1 MVLMHLRGLSQKK
14 NNIEAQVAQSV
25 EQRTENPRVG
35 SSILSLGIKYM
46 NQITTHELLN
56 RALAL
61 HHQRK
66 FKEADAIYLMVIE
79 NDDNNFQ
86 ANHLHGCILSQ
97 ELKHD
102 QAIPYFLK
110 AINVNP
116 NNYEVNNN
124 LAIAYKNLKNNTES
138 EKYFNKA
145 ISIDNKNYK
154 AFFNCANLYIDSLR
168 YSDALEYLEIAS
180 NVNAS
185 FAEAPQRIGEV
196 YQYMF
201 QNDRNIEHL
210 EKSKHWFLQA
220 IEKDSNYVESYLML
234 GMSYLWLGDINEAD
248 KLFKKVFKLN
258 YTNDTYLYNNTNKY
272 LSDIKS
278 LSTLIQHEFE
288 QLTYIDNDT
297 DGIRNPKFTKEY
309 YDSLEKLYKKV
320 QEGSLELKDI
330 TSKTKQDIFK
340 VLYNKAPK
348 HYSDNLLNEK
358 NNIPSLESIYL
369 NGKPEILVIDNFL
382 SDNAL
387 KEIQNFCRNANIFKY
402 PYQSGYVAAFLSKG
416 LSNQFILKLSED
428 LRLTYKNIFKELRLT
443 QAWIFKYD
451 SKKEGTNIHADQAS
465 VNVNF
470 WITPE
475 AANMDKSKGGLKIWN
490 KLPPKESSFDSY
502 NNLDNSP
509 KILKMLNDNNITS
522 RVIPYK
528 ENRAVIFNSQLF
540 HATDDFSFKKSYENR
555 RINITFLYD

>member
-1 MVLMHLRGLSQKK
+1 MHPRGLCQKK

-46 NQITTHELLN
+46 NQINTDQLLN
-56 RALAL
+56 RALTL
-61 HHQRK
+61 HHQKK
-66 FKEADAIYLMVIE
+66 FEEADAIYLMVIE
-79 NDDNNFQ
+79 NDDTNFQ

-97 ELKHD
+97 KLKHD

-110 AINVNP
+110 AIKTNP
-116 NNYEVNNN
+116 ENYEVNNN
-124 LAIAYKNLKNNTES
+124 LGIAYKNLENQAES

-145 ISIDNKNYK
+145 IFIDDKNYK
-154 AFFNCANLYIDSLR
+154 AFFNCANLYIDNSKYLN
-168 YSDALEYLEIAS
+168 ALEYLEIAS
-180 NVNAS
+180 NVNIS
-185 FAEAPQRIGEV
+185 FAEAPQRMGEV

-201 QNDRNIEHL
+201 QDDRNIEHL
-210 EKSKHWFLQA
+210 KKSQYWFLQA
-220 IEKDSNYVESYLML
+220 IERDADYADAYLML
-234 GMSYLWLGDINEAD
+234 GMSYLWLGDIAEAD
-248 KLFKKVFKLN
+248 KLFKTVLKIN
-258 YTNDTYLYNNTNKY
+258 HSNNSYLDNNINKY
-272 LSDIKS
+272 LSDTKS
-278 LSTLIQHEFE
+278 LSTLIKHEFE

-297 DGIRNPKFTKEY
+297 DGIRNPKFTKKH
-309 YDSLEKLYKKV
+309 YDSLKKLYKKV
-320 QEGSLELKDI
+320 QTDSLKPEDI
-330 TSKTKQDIFK
+330 SIQVKKDIFK

-348 HYSDNLLNEK
+348 NYLTNLLNTE
-358 NNIPSLESIYL
+358 NNISSLESKYL

-382 SDNAL
+382 SSSAL
-387 KEIQNFCRNANIFKY
+387 KDIQHFCRNANIFKY

-451 SKKEGTNIHADQAS
+451 SKKEGTNIHADQAA

-475 AANMDKSKGGLKIWN
+475 IANQDKSKGGLKIWN

-502 NNLDNSP
+502 NSLDNSP

-522 RVIPYK
+522 KVIPYK

-540 HATDDFSFKKSYENR
+540 HATDDFSFEESYENR

>member
-1 MVLMHLRGLSQKK
+1 M
-14 NNIEAQVAQSV
+14 
-25 EQRTENPRVG
+25 
-35 SSILSLGIKYM
+35 
-46 NQITTHELLN
+46 
-56 RALAL
+56 
-61 HHQRK
+61 
-66 FKEADAIYLMVIE
+66 
-79 NDDNNFQ
+79 
-86 ANHLHGCILSQ
+86 
-97 ELKHD
+97 
-102 QAIPYFLK
+102 
-110 AINVNP
+110 
-116 NNYEVNNN
+116 
-124 LAIAYKNLKNNTES
+124 
-138 EKYFNKA
+138 
-145 ISIDNKNYK
+145 
-154 AFFNCANLYIDSLR
+154 YIDSLR

-234 GMSYLWLGDINEAD
+234 GMSYLWLGNIKEAD

-490 KLPPKESSFDSY
+490 KLPPKESSFNSY

>member
-1 MVLMHLRGLSQKK
+1 MRPRGSYQKK

-46 NQITTHELLN
+46 NQINTNELLN

-66 FKEADAIYLMVIE
+66 FEEADAIYLMVIE
-79 NDDNNFQ
+79 NDDANFQ

-97 ELKHD
+97 KLKHEE
-102 QAIPYFLK
+102 AIPYFLK
-110 AINVNP
+110 AVKINP
-116 NNYEVNNN
+116 DNYEVNNN
-124 LAIAYKNLKNNTES
+124 LGIAYKRLKSQTES

-145 ISIDNKNYK
+145 ILIDNKNYK
-154 AFFNCANLYIDSLR
+154 AFFNCANLYIDSSR
-168 YSDALEYLEIAS
+168 YLDALEYLEIAS
-180 NVNAS
+180 KVNTL

-201 QNDRNIEHL
+201 QDDRDIEHL
-210 EKSKHWFLQA
+210 EKSKYWFLQA
-220 IEKDSNYVESYLML
+220 IEKDPNYIESYLML
-234 GMSYLWLGDINEAD
+234 GMSYLWLGNISKAD
-248 KLFKKVFKLN
+248 ELFKKVLKLN
-258 YTNDTYLYNNTNKY
+258 HSKDAYVNNYIDKY
-272 LSDIKS
+272 LSNIES
-278 LSTLIQHEFE
+278 LTTLIKHEFE

-297 DGIRNPKFTKEY
+297 DGIRNPKFTKKY
-309 YDSLEKLYKKV
+309 YDSLKKLYEKV
-320 QEGSLELKDI
+320 QEDSLSLKDI
-330 TSKTKQDIFK
+330 TTEIQKDIFK

-348 HYSDNLLNEK
+348 DYSANLLNTE
-358 NNIPSLESIYL
+358 NNISSLESKYL
-369 NGKPEILVIDNFL
+369 NSDPEILVIDNFL
-382 SDNAL
+382 SSNAL
-387 KEIQNFCRNANIFKY
+387 KELQYFCRNANIFKY
-402 PYQSGYVAAFLSKG
+402 SYPSGYVAAFLSKG

-451 SKKEGTNIHADQAS
+451 SKKKGTNIHADQAA

-475 AANMDKSKGGLKIWN
+475 IGNQDKSKGGLKIWN

-502 NNLDNSP
+502 NSLASAP
-509 KILKMLNDNNITS
+509 GILKMLNDNNIS
-522 RVIPYK
+522 NKVIPYK
-528 ENRAVIFNSQLF
+528 ENRAVIFNSQLY
-540 HATDDFSFKKSYENR
+540 HATDNFSFEESYENR

>member
-1 MVLMHLRGLSQKK
+1 MHLRDLCQKK

-46 NQITTHELLN
+46 NQVNTNKLLN
-56 RALAL
+56 KALAL

-66 FKEADAIYLMVIE
+66 FEEADTIYLMVIE
-79 NDDNNFQ
+79 NDNNNFQ

-97 ELKHD
+97 KLKHD

-110 AINVNP
+110 AISTNP

-124 LAIAYKNLKNNTES
+124 LGIAYKNSENQTES

-145 ISIDNKNYK
+145 ISIDSKNYK
-154 AFFNCANLYIDSLR
+154 AFFNCANLYIDNSRHL
-168 YSDALEYLEIAS
+168 DALKYLEIAS
-180 NVNAS
+180 NLNIS

-201 QNDRNIEHL
+201 RNDRNIKHL
-210 EKSKHWFLQA
+210 KKSKAWFLQA
-220 IEKDSNYVESYLML
+220 IERNSDYVDSHLML
-234 GMSYLWLGDINEAD
+234 GMTYLWLGDITEAN
-248 KLFKKVFKLN
+248 KLFKTVLKINHANK
-258 YTNDTYLYNNTNKY
+258 YYLDNNFNKY

-278 LSTLIQHEFE
+278 LSTLIKHEFE

-297 DGIRNPKFTKEY
+297 DGIRNPKFTKKY
-309 YDSLEKLYKKV
+309 YDSLKKLYKKV
-320 QEGSLELKDI
+320 KTGSLKLEDMTIEMK
-330 TSKTKQDIFK
+330 KDIFK

-348 HYSDNLLNEK
+348 EYSANLLNKE
-358 NNIPSLESIYL
+358 NDIPLLESKYL
-369 NGKPEILVIDNFL
+369 NGAPEILVIDNFL
-382 SDNAL
+382 SSSAL
-387 KEIQNFCRNANIFKY
+387 KDIQHFCRNANIFKY

-416 LSNQFILKLSED
+416 LSNEFILKLSED

-451 SKKEGTNIHADQAS
+451 SKREGTNIHADQAA

-470 WITPE
+470 WVTPE
-475 AANMDKSKGGLKIWN
+475 IANQDKSKGGLKIWN

-502 NNLDNSP
+502 NSLDNSP
-509 KILKMLNDNNITS
+509 KILEMLNDNNIAS
-522 RVIPYK
+522 KVIPYK

-540 HATDDFSFKKSYENR
+540 HATDDFSFEESYENR